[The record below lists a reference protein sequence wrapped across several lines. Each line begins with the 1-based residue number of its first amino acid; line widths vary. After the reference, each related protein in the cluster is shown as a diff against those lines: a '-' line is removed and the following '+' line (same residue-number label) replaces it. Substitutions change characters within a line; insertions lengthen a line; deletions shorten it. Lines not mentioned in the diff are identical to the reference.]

1 MIIVFLSAIIRIT
14 ASLMPQRFAVST
26 CASLS
31 TTALTLF
38 AIIRGHS
45 LLLLSTVVVIVSRVV
60 IISVF
65 LVADAVCHRVVAT
78 VVVVTIIC
86 GFGHGSFTIFSTC
99 VVRSI
104 IICTLLLL
112 LRRVRRYLSY
122 YCWCTTRV
130 LLELGFCCC

>member
-1 MIIVFLSAIIRIT
+1 MHTRALQVTNRYLAVGNPKKVTYFIMVMMIVIVVVFILMIIVFLSAIIRIT

-86 GFGHGSFTIFSTC
+86 GFGHGSCKRT
-99 VVRSI
+99 
-104 IICTLLLL
+104 IIC
-112 LRRVRRYLSY
+112 
-122 YCWCTTRV
+122 C
-130 LLELGFCCC
+130 